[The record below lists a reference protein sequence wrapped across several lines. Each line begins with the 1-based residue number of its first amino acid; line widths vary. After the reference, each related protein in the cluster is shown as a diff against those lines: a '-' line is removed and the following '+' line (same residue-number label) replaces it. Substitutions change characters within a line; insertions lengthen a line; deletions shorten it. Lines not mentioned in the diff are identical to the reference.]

1 MFMGRKKYLVILLL
15 VLLAGGIFLFLHMK
29 GNAKKN
35 AENEKQEEE
44 EEQLVEAEPEVKS
57 LGIKMVIDSGHGGF
71 DPGKVNSDGM
81 IEKDINLQIAMKLK
95 TELESQ
101 GIEVIMTRDSD
112 KGLYEETSKSK
123 KMEDLQNR
131 CKLIEETE
139 PICTISIHQNSFPD
153 ETVYGPQVFYYHTSE
168 SSAQLA
174 QLVQDSLN
182 TNLAIEKPR
191 ETKNN
196 QSYYMLKKSPSTT
209 IIVECGFLSNP
220 TEAQKLSSEDY
231 QAQIAAAIRQG
242 VMEYVTP
249 LLAGNEQSGQSTGD
263 TSESESGTELS
274 ESEQSASSLSL
285 QS

>member
-1 MFMGRKKYLVILLL
+1 MSMGRKKYIVILLL

-29 GNAKKN
+29 GKAEKN
-35 AENEKQEEE
+35 VEDEIQELDAEQPEEE
-44 EEQLVEAEPEVKS
+44 KEVKS
-57 LGIKMVIDSGHGGF
+57 LGVKVVIDSGHGGF

-95 TELESQ
+95 AELESQ

-112 KGLYEETSKSK
+112 KGLYEETSRSK
-123 KMEDLQNR
+123 KMEDLENR
-131 CKLIEETE
+131 CKLIGETE
-139 PICTISIHQNSFPD
+139 PICTVSIHQNSFPD

-249 LLAGNEQSGQSTGD
+249 LLPGNEQSEQSTD
-263 TSESESGTELS
+263 NSSASESSSELS
-274 ESEQSASSLSL
+274 ESEQSGTQESLES
-285 QS
+285 